1 MSELYYKLP
10 EDKRWLG
17 DGNTPDGIGGRATD
31 IEVIGMSLYQAI
43 RDAYPINKVP
53 RELLVKAEDLQ
64 IYLERGS
71 RLIQQLIDAVSI
83 DIRPE
88 VMGDVRPDDL

>member
-1 MSELYYKLP
+1 MSDAYYNLP
-10 EDKRWLG
+10 EDERWL
-17 DGNTPDGIGGRATD
+17 PDGSSPGEIGGRATD

-64 IYLERGS
+64 IYLEKGS
-71 RLIQQLIDAVSI
+71 RLIQELIDAVSI
-83 DIRPE
+83 DLRPE
-88 VMGDVRPDDL
+88 IMGDVRPDDL